1 MAKTQKSLKKI
12 QAKSK
17 QKMDKLTGLFTAG
30 CVAELI
36 LFVVHQF
43 YTQGTGVQMMNM
55 ARLLAVMPVVG
66 IALLVVGVVIHRGE
80 MTAIRPAGVY
90 VAGLGAFLALLGPLC
105 LKVNSGAAGLLAAVV
120 PAVMLMA
127 VVFVLYTR
135 DFFWLA
141 LNAAVAMDAV
151 WYWSR
156 FASIDYLRL
165 SAWMLMVTALIVAA
179 AVPMLTVF
187 SKKDKGVVTLCG
199 CKLRMLENGEVKN
212 VMLAGHALVLA
223 ALVAALA
230 SSALSVYCL
239 MVMGVML
246 FVAAAYFTVTV
257 L

>member
-17 QKMDKLTGLFTAG
+17 QKMDQLTGFFVVG

-36 LFVVHQF
+36 LFVVHQL

-55 ARLLAVMPVVG
+55 ARVLAVMPMVG
-66 IALLVVGVVIHRGE
+66 IALLVGGIVIHRGE
-80 MTAIRPAGVY
+80 MEKIRPAGMY

-120 PAVMLMA
+120 PAVMLLA

-141 LNAAVAMDAV
+141 LNAAVAMDAL

-156 FASIDYLRL
+156 FAAIDYLRI
-165 SAWMLMVTALIVAA
+165 SAWMLMALAMIVA
-179 AVPMLTVF
+179 VVILVLTVS
-187 SKKDKGVVTLCG
+187 SKKDKGVAKIRG
-199 CKLRMLENGEVKN
+199 CKLRMLESGEVKTA
-212 VMLAGHALVLA
+212 MLAGHALVLA
-223 ALVAALA
+223 ALAVALV

-239 MVMGVML
+239 MALGMVL
-246 FVAAAYFTVTV
+246 FVSAAYFTVTA